1 MRRWCV
7 RGFDNYRIFYQPLSQ
22 DIEVRRVVYATRVRC
37 DRTAQ
42 IAPAYGLGQRR
53 VVCAGLDTHRRI
65 G

>member
-1 MRRWCV
+1 MAFLPGAREHALLSTPAPPAGRRPSPGLC
-7 RGFDNYRIFYQPLSQ
+7 
-22 DIEVRRVVYATRVRC
+22 TRVRC